1 MKRLVII
8 ILLLLGNTTIFAQEN
23 TISNIQKAI
32 TEANYEL
39 AIELIHDSNTS
50 NNEENIIIKNL
61 QVEVLIRQGK
71 LEEATT
77 ILQQT
82 KELVSLLNNAD
93 KYEGITY
100 TNLGFLQLNLGRYDL
115 ATENLQIAID
125 LFERSGAGSSAEAAR
140 ALSFLG
146 LVYSTSGKHNQALD
160 HQLRAIAIRK
170 NIFGE
175 IHVDVAASYNDLGF
189 AFSLVNA
196 DQALNNYEQA
206 LSIYTQLYTSDN
218 PRIAQSKINIGFIYS
233 QLEFY
238 GDAILNFE
246 EALNIWKKV
255 YEDHHPNKALVLAYL
270 ARTYNQMQDTKTALA
285 YYEQALNNYK
295 GSYGNKHPDI
305 AQTYN
310 RMAIIKL
317 GDNNWEEALAFLQS
331 AIIANVPNFEN
342 NDININPPVELF
354 YNGTVL
360 LDSYLYKARAF
371 ETRHYNKT
379 LLFKDL
385 EKALGALQSCDT
397 LIEKLRRQS
406 SNESDKFAV
415 GAIATEV
422 YEDGVRLS
430 KAMSEITWR
439 SKKYRE
445 LSFYF
450 AEKSKSAVLLDAISE
465 SEAKSFANIPEELIE
480 EEKSLKATIA
490 FCAQRLA
497 EKPEEAE
504 ERALRE
510 AYFDLSR
517 DYELFVKK
525 LENEF
530 PEYFNLKF
538 NSVAPSISLIQ
549 EKLKPNEALLSYFIA
564 EKEQRLYIYSVT
576 KKRFNIESKKIDRD
590 FERYLIGFRNSIYF
604 QDKETYLL
612 TAHNIYK
619 LIMPRKIPTGISN
632 LVIIPAGRMG
642 TIPFEALLSSKVDNK
657 EINFSDFPYLLNR
670 YSITY
675 EFTSG
680 LILQENKSTTANSSN
695 ILLCAPVNFSANRL
709 LPELPGTE
717 REVNRIAEIFT
728 SKNYDSKILIFEAA
742 SEDALKSKDLKAYG
756 VLHLATH
763 GIVDEVN
770 PELSRIFLNKETSS
784 GEDGSLF
791 SGEIYNLELDADL
804 VVLSACQTGLGKVSK
819 GEGVIGLS
827 RALVYAGA
835 RKLIVS
841 YWSVSDESTA
851 ELMMRFYEHLLAGNK
866 LNESAKPLRHAK
878 IDLTQSEVFADP
890 FYWAPFI
897 LIGY

>member
-1 MKRLVII
+1 MRQLI
-8 ILLLLGNTTIFAQEN
+8 ILSCLLFGTLPVFAQEDPV
-23 TISNIQKAI
+23 SKIQMAI
-32 TEANYEL
+32 NEGNYDY
-39 AIELIHDSNTS
+39 AIEFINDYEPLNI
-50 NNEENIIIKNL
+50 EEKLIIKNL
-61 QVEVLIRQGK
+61 QVEILIRQGK
-71 LEEATT
+71 LEDATT
-77 ILQQT
+77 LLQQIRD
-82 KELVSLLNNAD
+82 LIPLLSNQD
-93 KYEGITY
+93 KFEGITY

-115 ATENLQIAID
+115 ATENLQVALN
-125 LFERSGAGSSAEAAR
+125 LFEQSGAGNSANAAR
-140 ALSFLG
+140 TLSFLG
-146 LVYSTSGKHNQALD
+146 LVYSASGKYNQALE
-160 HQLRAIAIRK
+160 HQLRALSLRK
-170 NIFGE
+170 NLFGE
-175 IHVDVAASYNDLGF
+175 IHEDVAASYNDLGF
-189 AFSLVNA
+189 AYSLVNA
-196 DQALNNYEQA
+196 DQALINYEQA
-206 LSIYTQLYTSDN
+206 LAIYQKIYASDN
-218 PRIAQSKINIGFIYS
+218 PRIAQANINIGFIYS
-233 QLEFY
+233 QLELF

-246 EALNIWKKV
+246 SALKIWNNI
-255 YEDHHPNKALVLAYL
+255 YTDAHPNKALVLAYL
-270 ARTYNQMQDTKTALA
+270 GRTYNQMRDTKSALA
-285 YYEQALNNYK
+285 YYEQALENYK
-295 GSYGNKHPDI
+295 GSYGDKHPDI

-317 GDNNWEEALAFLQS
+317 GNDNWIDALADLQS
-331 AIIANVPNFEN
+331 AIIANVPGFN
-342 NDININPPVELF
+342 NTDINVNPPVDLF

-371 ETRHYNKT
+371 EAQHYNKT
-379 LLFKDL
+379 LLFRDL
-385 EKALGALQSCDT
+385 EKSLAVLQSCDT

-430 KAMSEITWR
+430 KAMSEINWK

-465 SEAKSFANIPEELIE
+465 SEAKSFANIPEALLE

-497 EKPEEAE
+497 EKPNEEE

-525 LENEF
+525 LETEY
-530 PEYFNLKF
+530 PEYYNLKF
-538 NSVAPSISLIQ
+538 SSVEPSIELLQ
-549 EKLKPNEALLSYFIA
+549 DKLKNNEALISYFIA
-564 EKEQRLYIYSVT
+564 EKEQRLYIYLVT
-576 KKRFNIESKKIDRD
+576 KNRFIIESKKIDKD

-612 TAHNIYK
+612 TVHDLYK
-619 LIMPRKIPTGISN
+619 LIMPGKIPRHVDE
-632 LVIIPAGRMG
+632 LVIVPAGRMG
-642 TIPFEALLSSKVDNK
+642 TIPFEALLTNK
-657 EINFSDFPYLLNR
+657 TGDIKLPFNELPYLLNR
-670 YSITY
+670 FSITY
-675 EFTSG
+675 EFASG
-680 LILQENKSTTANSSN
+680 LILQEKKSEDIVKNN
-695 ILLCAPVNFSANRL
+695 ILLCAPINFTSNNFL
-709 LPELPGTE
+709 SDLPGTAI
-717 REVNRIAEIFT
+717 EVDRIASLFSEN
-728 SKNYDSKILIFEAA
+728 NYQSNSLLYEQA

-756 VLHLATH
+756 LLHFATH
-763 GIVDEVN
+763 GIVDEIN
-770 PELSRIFLNKETSS
+770 PELSRIFLNKGSS

-791 SGEIYNLELDADL
+791 SGEIYNLVLDADL

-851 ELMMRFYEHLLAGNK
+851 ELMMQFYERLLLGGQLNK
-866 LNESAKPLRHAK
+866 SAVPLRNAK
-878 IDLTQSEVFADP
+878 QDLIKTENYSDP